1 MEKRGA
7 SKYIYGFILDL
18 IILAI
23 DLVFDPSITAS
34 LF

>member
-7 SKYIYGFILDL
+7 SKSIYGFILGL
-18 IILAI
+18 ITLAI
-23 DLVFDPSITAS
+23 DSVSDPSITAS